1 MTQPFI
7 DSQDSNGSPAAERS
21 AARPG
26 AARGYDEV
34 WAGGWICLLVTVYLC
49 GAFLNSLMR
58 WLAYGALWDLAGLIL
73 SGVLA
78 WAGYYWTISESALQP
93 FGKRVA
99 SAICLLVAWTLVFP
113 ALMWSCGFQ

>member
-1 MTQPFI
+1 MSSTPF
-7 DSQDSNGSPAAERS
+7 PAVEAP
-21 AARPG
+21 ATRPG
-26 AARGYDEV
+26 EVRGYDEM

-58 WLAYGALWDLAGLIL
+58 WLACGALWDLAGLVL

-99 SAICLLVAWTLVFP
+99 SAICLLAAWALVFP

>member
-1 MTQPFI
+1 MTQSSVESTSSN
-7 DSQDSNGSPAAERS
+7 DSPVVDAPATKSGAE
-21 AARPG
+21 
-26 AARGYDEV
+26 RGYDEM

-58 WLAYGALWDLAGLIL
+58 WLAFGALWDLTGLAL

-78 WAGYYWTISESALQP
+78 WAGYYWTISESAIQP

-99 SAICLLVAWTLVFP
+99 SAICLLAAWALVFP

>member
-1 MTQPFI
+1 MTQSSVESTSSTPF
-7 DSQDSNGSPAAERS
+7 PAAE
-21 AARPG
+21 APATRPG
-26 AARGYDEV
+26 EARGYDEV

-58 WLAYGALWDLAGLIL
+58 WLAYGALWDLTGLVL
-73 SGVLA
+73 SGVIA
-78 WAGYYWTISESALQP
+78 WASYYWTTSESAIQP

-99 SAICLLVAWTLVFP
+99 AAICLLVAWILVFP